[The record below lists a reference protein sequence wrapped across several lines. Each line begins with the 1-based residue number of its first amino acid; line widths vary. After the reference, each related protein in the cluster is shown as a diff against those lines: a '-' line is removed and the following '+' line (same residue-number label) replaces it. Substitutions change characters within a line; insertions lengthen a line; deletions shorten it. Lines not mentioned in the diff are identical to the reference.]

1 MKRFISSACAA
12 AAAAIML
19 SACASSLS
27 VSSEEDIIAFLNG
40 KNIAA
45 TQGAGCKTVT
55 IPSEFGEVYERY
67 NELQRS
73 QGFDLSGY
81 RSREAQVYTFAV
93 ISVHGEHTEN
103 TEAHVMVCDGKIIG
117 GDISSP
123 ALDGGMS
130 GF

>member
-1 MKRFISSACAA
+1 MKRITRTAA
-12 AAAAIML
+12 AMTAAALVL
-19 SACASSLS
+19 SACSPSRS
-27 VSSEEDIIAFLNG
+27 VSSEDDIIAFLND
-40 KNIAA
+40 KNIAVA
-45 TQGAGCKTVT
+45 EGCTRKTVT
-55 IPSEFGEVYERY
+55 IPGEFGEVYERY
-67 NELQRS
+67 NELQKS

-81 RSREAQVYTFAV
+81 RSREAQVYTFGV
-93 ISVHGEHTEN
+93 ISVRGVHAEN